1 MENFQNKYR
10 TQSNR
15 MPCWD
20 YSGKG
25 AYFITICV
33 NNRDCIFGHVE
44 QDEMILNDFGKIAHH
59 EWKISAQIRNEIE
72 LDAFV
77 IMPNHI
83 HGIVIIYKSNLDNNI
98 HNTNHDTHGLHGL
111 HVETHGRAS
120 LQKQQKQPQQPNQ
133 PKLYRKPKSISSFI
147 AGYKSSVTTKINN
160 LIEKHVNTHGR
171 AYQQNGRAFQLVTQ
185 KFNRKNRL
193 WQVNY
198 NDHIIRNDTEYNRTK
213 TYIIENPKKWHQDK
227 FYK

>member
-1 MENFQNKYR
+1 MFLGLTDVIPEDNKYVIVKIMEKFQNKYR
-10 TQSNR
+10 IQSNR

-33 NNRDCIFGHVE
+33 NNRDCILGHVE
-44 QDEMILNDFGKIAHH
+44 QDEMILNDFGKIAQH

-77 IMPNHI
+77 IMPN
-83 HGIVIIYKSNLDNNI
+83 K
-98 HNTNHDTHGLHGL
+98 
-111 HVETHGRAS
+111 
-120 LQKQQKQPQQPNQ
+120 

-160 LIEKHVNTHGR
+160 LIDKHLNTHGR
-171 AYQQNGRAFQLVTQ
+171 AYQQNGHAYQQNGRAFQLVIQ

-198 NDHIIRNDTEYNRTK
+198 NDHII
-213 TYIIENPKKWHQDK
+213 
-227 FYK
+227 